1 MDMKQLDAED
11 AMWQCLEGRQQDAR
25 HIREG
30 RQGRREKGRT
40 RRLAHRSREQN
51 TLRKLLVASE
61 AVLKMQGGNREMLG
75 VEIVCL
81 RQLDMNDLAEQ
92 WSRGH
97 LGRLVNTPEWKRAV
111 KCLGAWQ
118 RASLEA
124 LTEAQLHIQKRR
136 LEQQEWKQCQG
147 GQGGLQWF
155 TGKKRHPPPQ
165 PKTSRP
171 RTGREV
177 CLEIER
183 PAPHEA
189 RSGLE

>member
-1 MDMKQLDAED
+1 
-11 AMWQCLEGRQQDAR
+11 MWQCLEGRQQDAR
-25 HIREG
+25 HIRES

-61 AVLKMQGGNREMLG
+61 AALKMQGGNREMLG

-124 LTEAQLHIQKRR
+124 LTSNLCFSTFGAQHSSHTESFSSLLTVCAVHWQHTT
-136 LEQQEWKQCQG
+136 LPDASV
-147 GQGGLQWF
+147 
-155 TGKKRHPPPQ
+155 HPPEQFP
-165 PKTSRP
+165 TMH
-171 RTGREV
+171 
-177 CLEIER
+177 IE
-183 PAPHEA
+183 HIVSSCFE
-189 RSGLE
+189 SDVFVSTFSC